1 MVSAEELSKL
11 NYPSNTQRK
20 WTRYK
25 RCRECNAS
33 VIWVETPRGSHVCLD
48 AHPVAG
54 EGQWARS
61 PSGVAVKVDRKHG
74 TFGPYRRHVCPEVK
88 P

>member
-1 MVSAEELSKL
+1 VVTSEWLSQV

-20 WTRYK
+20 WNRVK
-25 RCRECNAS
+25 RCRTCDAS

-48 AHPVAG
+48 AHPYSDG
-54 EGQWARS
+54 GQWARS
-61 PSGVAVKVDRKHG
+61 HSGVAVKVDKKHG
-74 TFGPYRRHVCPEVK
+74 GLGPYRRHVCPEVK